1 MATDK
6 LVDFDHVTDYI
17 SREAAY
23 SIFKNSC
30 DECKDFCLEF
40 DGIYPDC
47 DSCLMGKAK
56 RQMLDIPASDVRPV
70 VKASWKKD
78 NSYPGPGLMNL
89 RCSVCGEFGGTWKD
103 STLPSMLYN
112 FCPNC
117 GADMRESNLDTTKG
131 ERA

>member
-17 SREAAY
+17 IREAAY

-47 DSCLMGKAK
+47 DSCMMGKAK
-56 RQMLDIPASDVRPV
+56 RQMLDIPAADVRPV
-70 VKASWKKD
+70 VHGKWKKRMEEKETPYYK
-78 NSYPGPGLMNL
+78 SFTPIWS
-89 RCSVCGEFGGTWKD
+89 CSECGTEYD
-103 STLPSMLYN
+103 PSLCMTIN

-117 GADMRESNLDTTKG
+117 GADCRGGNDGK
-131 ERA
+131 